1 MKSCFIL
8 PLEDQ
13 SSYLRA
19 NPRGFP
25 MGVREI
31 QAKSI
36 LQKSRLPG
44 VDYVINPYT
53 GCVHGCVYCYARFM
67 KRFTHHAEP
76 WGSFLDAK
84 VNAPDLLA
92 QLLARRR
99 TPLTECVFLSSVT
112 DPYQPPEKQYQLTR
126 RILEVLSQHDVPVS
140 ILTKSDL
147 VLRDADIFG
156 RFSDAEIG
164 MSFGVA
170 DDAWSLLL
178 EPRASPPSRRLA
190 ALRTLRERGIETYAF
205 VSPFLP
211 GLSNIHQIVEAL
223 AGAAGEFGLEAI
235 NTNAGTWPATL
246 AVIARRDRAVAKEC
260 ARLALDP
267 KYWRTLEAQT
277 RQLAAQAGMELTGFF
292 HHRDAAGRD

>member
-1 MKSCFIL
+1 
-8 PLEDQ
+8 
-13 SSYLRA
+13 
-19 NPRGFP
+19 

-67 KRFTHHAEP
+67 KRFTNHAEP

-84 VNAPDLLA
+84 VNAPELLA
-92 QLLARRR
+92 RGLSRRR
-99 TPLTECVFLSSVT
+99 TPLTECVLLSSVT
-112 DPYQPPEKQYQLTR
+112 DPYQPPEKKFELTR
-126 RILEVLSQHDVPVS
+126 RVLEVLAQYDVPVS

-147 VLRDADIFG
+147 ILRDADILG
-156 RFSDAEIG
+156 RFKSAEVG
-164 MSFGVA
+164 MSFGTP

-190 ALRTLRERGIETYAF
+190 ALRTFRERGIGTYAF

-211 GLSNIHQIVEAL
+211 GVSNIDHILDAL
-223 AGAAGEFGLEAI
+223 AGTVGEFGVEAI

-246 AVIARRDRAVAKEC
+246 AAIARRDSAAAKES

-267 KYWRTLEAQT
+267 EYWRALEART
-277 RQLAAQAGMELTGFF
+277 RQLAAQAGMALTGFF
-292 HHRDAAGRD
+292 HHRDLARE